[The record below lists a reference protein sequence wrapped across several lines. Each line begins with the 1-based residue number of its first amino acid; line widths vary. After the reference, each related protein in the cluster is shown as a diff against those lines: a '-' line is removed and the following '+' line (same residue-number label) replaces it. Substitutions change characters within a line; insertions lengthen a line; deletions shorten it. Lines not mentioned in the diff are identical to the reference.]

1 MAILGR
7 DAILSSKD
15 LKQEVVKVPEWG
27 GEVIVRTLSA
37 FERVRWEESLT
48 ENDKTHPY
56 SGLIKMLSMCLVD
69 EQGNQLFTDSDV
81 EELGK
86 KSIAPLLRIQ
96 SVALR
101 LNKVDVKSLEEL
113 SKN

>member
-48 ENDKTHPY
+48 DTDKTHPY
-56 SGLIKMLSMCLVD
+56 SGLVKMLSMCLVD
-69 EQGNQLFTDSDV
+69 ENGKQIFTDQDV

-96 SVALR
+96 SAALR
-101 LNKVDVKSLEEL
+101 LNKVDTKSLEEL
-113 SKN
+113 TKN

>member
-1 MAILGR
+1 MAILSR
-7 DAILSSKD
+7 DAILKVND
-15 LKQEVVKVPEWG
+15 LKTEKVKVPEWG

-48 ENDKTHPY
+48 ESDKTHPY
-56 SGLIKMLSMCLVD
+56 SGLVKMLSLCLID
-69 EQGNQLFTDSDV
+69 EQGNQIFTSEDV

-86 KSIAPLLRIQ
+86 KSISPLLRIQ

-101 LNKVDVKSLEEL
+101 LNKVDVSSLEEL
-113 SKN
+113 TKN